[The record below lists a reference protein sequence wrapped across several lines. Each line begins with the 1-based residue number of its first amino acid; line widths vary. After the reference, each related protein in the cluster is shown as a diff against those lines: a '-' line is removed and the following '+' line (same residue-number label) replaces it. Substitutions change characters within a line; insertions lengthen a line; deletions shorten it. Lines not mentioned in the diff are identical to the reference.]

1 MSAPYTLP
9 EIKTHISS
17 GPSSETPEKSLT
29 VPELEHEEHPL
40 APAGSVQQYEDSLGT
55 PESFYDAE
63 ETPYPRLLRFGPWW
77 KFHSSGDTS
86 QPKTRI
92 LPSVAAITMPIT
104 VLFVLTSVEANW
116 VQSAG
121 GFNGLRLEK
130 GGGYVAGNAIATALA
145 FLSAVTIGMRSIDS
159 FRRYF
164 TLRVAMF
171 LQVLVNLLLG
181 AVCVLTGAIYQRN
194 NINSKHV
201 WITPEYPC
209 IYVGAALALFQ
220 AVLLLIDYA
229 TTPNFN
235 LRGHGYGGVSM
246 QSAIFL
252 SNVVAIWTGFGSL
265 VFSNVE
271 TNIYWHPYNS
281 CFNAWVLLITTGAT
295 VLNFQTTNSKIFIF
309 FWLPI
314 GLLIMFVFFWCFGFG
329 FVQRFDEKPLRR
341 IREHEDRL
349 RSTYREM
356 RRDARGNKELE
367 LHLQAR
373 VGALQRRLVFL
384 EDQRL
389 RYFCMLFVVGVLLK
403 ICSWILASLI
413 FTRTESDWSYW
424 DSMVF
429 LFFTLLTVGVQGMVP
444 SSSTG
449 MPMYHAYTFL
459 DILCTAALD
468 TLLLHILW
476 NLAPWPRYI
485 GFGRSVLASV
495 SDKFMRRHRHVHESE
510 IGIEQASP
518 AAPRPYAPDYDV
530 FSAHHSA
537 DFLEDAANVATRLR
551 TLLVQNAASETDLR
565 EYDDMLKALETRID
579 HIHMHEKSPS

>member
-17 GPSSETPEKSLT
+17 GPSSESPDKSST

-40 APAGSVQQYEDSLGT
+40 APAGSVQPYDDSLGT

-63 ETPYPRLLRFGPWW
+63 ETPYPHLLRFGPWW
-77 KFHSSGDTS
+77 KFHSSDDIS

-116 VQSAG
+116 IQSAG

-145 FLSAVTIGMRSIDS
+145 FLSAVTIAMRTIDN

-220 AVLLLIDYA
+220 AVLLLIDYV

-235 LRGHGYGGVSM
+235 CRGHGYGGVSM

-252 SNVVAIWTGFGSL
+252 ANVVAIWTGFGSL

-295 VLNFQTTNSKIFIF
+295 VLNFQTTNSKVFIF

-349 RSTYREM
+349 RSTYREI
-356 RRDARGNKELE
+356 RRNARGDKELE

-485 GFGRSVLASV
+485 AFGRSVLASV
-495 SDKFMRRHRHVHESE
+495 SNKLIRRHQHVHESE
-510 IGIEQASP
+510 IGISQASP
-518 AAPRPYAPDYDV
+518 AAPRPYAPDYNV
-530 FSAHHSA
+530 FSTHHSA
-537 DFLEDAANVATRLR
+537 DSLEDAANVATRLR
-551 TLLVQNAASETDLR
+551 TLLVRNAASETDLR

>member
-1 MSAPYTLP
+1 MSASYTLP
-9 EIKTHISS
+9 EIKTHVAPVPASGSTDTSS
-17 GPSSETPEKSLT
+17 TA
-29 VPELEHEEHPL
+29 PELGHEEHPL
-40 APAGSVQQYEDSLGT
+40 APAVSVQPYEDSLGT

-77 KFHSSGDTS
+77 KFHSAGDSS

-116 VQSAG
+116 IQSAG
-121 GFNGLRLEK
+121 GFDGLRLEK

-145 FLSAVTIGMRSIDS
+145 FLSAVTIAMRTIDS

-164 TLRVAMF
+164 TLRVAML

-209 IYVGAALALFQ
+209 IYVGACLAFFQ

-235 LRGHGYGGVSM
+235 RRGHGFGGVSM

-252 SNVVAIWTGFGSL
+252 ANIVAIWTGFGSL

-295 VLNFQTTNSKIFIF
+295 VLNFQTTNSKVFIF

-349 RSTYREM
+349 RSTYREL
-356 RRDARGNKELE
+356 RRDARANKELE

-373 VGALQRRLVFL
+373 VGVLQQRLVFL

-389 RYFCMLFVVGVLLK
+389 RYFCILFVVGVLLK

-413 FTRTESDWSYW
+413 FTRTETDWSYW
-424 DSMVF
+424 DSVVF

-444 SSSTG
+444 SSSAG

-468 TLLLHILW
+468 TLLLHIVW

-485 GFGRSVLASV
+485 AFGRSVLASV
-495 SDKFMRRHRHVHESE
+495 SGKFMRRRRHVHESVTE
-510 IGIEQASP
+510 IGQASP
-518 AAPRPYAPDYDV
+518 VAPRPYAPDYDV
-530 FSAHHSA
+530 FSAQRSA
-537 DFLEDAANVATRLR
+537 DSLEDAANVATRLR
-551 TLLVQNAASETDLR
+551 TLLVQNAASEADLR
-565 EYDDMLKALETRID
+565 EYDDMLQALESRID
-579 HIHMHEKSPS
+579 HIYMNEKAAS

>member
-1 MSAPYTLP
+1 MGAPYTLP
-9 EIKTHISS
+9 AIKTHRAPTPASGSTDTSS
-17 GPSSETPEKSLT
+17 TAPEHVL
-29 VPELEHEEHPL
+29 VEHPL
-40 APAGSVQQYEDSLGT
+40 APATSIEPYEDSLGT

-77 KFHSSGDTS
+77 KFHGAGDTTL
-86 QPKTRI
+86 PKTRI

-104 VLFVLTSVEANW
+104 VLFVLTSVEAEW
-116 VQSAG
+116 IQSAG
-121 GFNGLRLEK
+121 GFDGLRLGK

-145 FLSAVTIGMRSIDS
+145 FLSAVTIGMRTIDS

-164 TLRVAMF
+164 SLRMAMF

-201 WITPEYPC
+201 WIAPEYPC
-209 IYVGAALALFQ
+209 IYVGACLAFFQ
-220 AVLLLIDYA
+220 AVLLLIDYG

-235 LRGHGYGGVSM
+235 RRGHGYGGVPM

-252 SNVVAIWTGFGSL
+252 ANIVAIWTGFGSL

-271 TNIYWHPYNS
+271 NTIYWHPYNS
-281 CFNAWVLLITTGAT
+281 CFNAWVLLITTGVT
-295 VLNFQTTNSKIFIF
+295 VLNFQTTNSKVFIF

-356 RRDARGNKELE
+356 RRDARINKELE
-367 LHLQAR
+367 LHLQTR
-373 VGALQRRLVFL
+373 VDALQRRLVFL

-389 RYFCMLFVVGVLLK
+389 RYFCLLFVVGVLLK

-413 FTRTESDWSYW
+413 FTRTEAEWSYW

-444 SSSTG
+444 SSSAG

-468 TLLLHILW
+468 TLLLHIVW

-485 GFGRSVLASV
+485 AFGRSVLTSV
-495 SDKFMRRHRHVHESE
+495 SDKFMRRHRHIHERE
-510 IGIEQASP
+510 ISQASP

-530 FSAHHSA
+530 FSAQRSA
-537 DFLEDAANVATRLR
+537 DSLEDAANVATRLR
-551 TLLVQNAASETDLR
+551 SLLVQNSATDANLR
-565 EYDDMLKALETRID
+565 EYDDMLRALETRID
-579 HIHMHEKSPS
+579 HIRMLEKSET